1 MRVWMLVVLVLL
13 IFGVAAYLFPIFAR
27 DSGTRKA
34 TCIGNVNQI
43 TLACIMYAQDYD
55 PLLAKPPHTRPPGSS
70 SPRGKAGL
78 SEKTRHNH

>member
-13 IFGVAAYLFPIFAR
+13 IFGVAAYLFPIFACDR
-27 DSGTRKA
+27 G
-34 TCIGNVNQI
+34 IGEAPAISNVKQLE
-43 TLACIMYAQDYD
+43 LARIMYAQDYD

>member
-1 MRVWMLVVLVLL
+1 MRVWMLVLLVVL
-13 IFGVAAYLFPIFAR
+13 IFVVAAFLLPILAR
-27 DSGTRKA
+27 DRGSRKA
-34 TCIGNVNQI
+34 TCISNVKQLE
-43 TLACIMYAQDYD
+43 LACIMYAQDYD